1 MSLLQAKDIKKVYN
15 GPSGKIEVL
24 SRFSLSLDSGE
35 AIAIMG
41 PSGVGKSTLLS
52 ILGTLEKP
60 TSGYLEI
67 MGKNALR
74 GDLSKRR
81 NHLLGFIFQRF
92 HLLEEFTTLQNVL
105 LPSKIAGEADEKRAL
120 MLLDKVG
127 LTERAHFQAKVLSGG
142 EKQRVAI
149 ARALMNDPQILLAD
163 EPTGNLDS
171 HTSSQIQDLLLTLC
185 REMQKSLI
193 VATHDEGLA
202 LKCDRTIRLESPTK
216 RVVGV

>member
-1 MSLLQAKDIKKVYN
+1 MSLLQAKDIKKVYKS
-15 GPSGKIEVL
+15 PSGNIEVL
-24 SRFSLSLDSGE
+24 SRFSLSLDRGE

-67 MGKNALR
+67 QGKNALK
-74 GDLSKRR
+74 GDLSQRR

-105 LPSKIAGEADEKRAL
+105 LPGKIAGNADEKRAL

-127 LTERAHFQAKVLSGG
+127 LLDRANFLAKVLSGG

-149 ARALMNDPQILLAD
+149 ARALMNDPQILFAD

-171 HTSSQIQDLLLTLC
+171 HTSSQIQDLLISLC
-185 REMQKSLI
+185 REMKKSLI

-202 LKCDRTIRLESPTK
+202 LKCDRIIHLEK
-216 RVVGV
+216 K

>member
-1 MSLLQAKDIKKVYN
+1 MSLLQAKDIKKIYK
-15 GPSGKIEVL
+15 GPSGTIEVL
-24 SRFSLSLDSGE
+24 SRFSLSLDRGE

-67 MGKNALR
+67 QGKNALK

-81 NHLLGFIFQRF
+81 NNLLGFIFQRF

-127 LTERAHFQAKVLSGG
+127 LSDRANFLAKVLSGG

-149 ARALMNDPQILLAD
+149 ARALMNDPQILFAD

-171 HTSSQIQDLLLTLC
+171 HTSSQIQDLLISLC
-185 REMQKSLI
+185 REMKKSLI

-202 LKCDRTIRLESPTK
+202 LKCDRVIQLEK
-216 RVVGV
+216 K